1 MRILVTAGN
10 TQTPID
16 AVRCITNIFTGRTGT
31 RIALEAA
38 RRGHRVVLLT
48 SHPEVVGQF
57 AAEFGFGEKGP
68 ANLAVW
74 FYRTFD
80 DLHRLLAEALSQPE
94 RERFDVVIHAAA
106 VSDYAVAGVYAAE
119 GKRTAYAV
127 GSPAEA
133 AAGGRPPGLVPV
145 AGGKISSS
153 HAELWLRL
161 VPTPKLVDL
170 VRSPW
175 GFPGILVKFKL
186 EVGISEAELQ
196 QRAEASRLQSGAD
209 LMVANTL
216 EGMSSWALV
225 GPIHG
230 GYERVERTALAKR
243 LLDLIGERGR

>member
-38 RRGHRVVLLT
+38 RRGHQVVLLS

-68 ANLAVW
+68 ANLAVRV
-74 FYRTFD
+74 YRTFD
-80 DLHRLLAEALSQPE
+80 DLHRLLADALSQPQG
-94 RERFDVVIHAAA
+94 ERFDVVIHAAA

-119 GKRTAYAV
+119 AHPTPEALGLPGPDPIR
-127 GSPAEA
+127 SP
-133 AAGGRPPGLVPV
+133 RLVPV
-145 AGGKISSS
+145 AGGKISSG

-170 VRSPW
+170 FRSPW
-175 GFPGILVKFKL
+175 GFSGILVKFKL

-216 EGMSSWALV
+216 EGMYSWALV
-225 GPIHG
+225 GPVHG
-230 GYERVERTALAKR
+230 CYEQVERAALAKR
-243 LLDLIGERGR
+243 LLDLNGERGT